1 MALKMDDRNSPYMP
15 DDFCIGLD
23 IGIYGRQFRIY
34 DCDQWTRQFYEV
46 SNLSSTK
53 TKAKKEISFRT
64 FLLYSFKWSPNC
76 QNFCRPDLKEKVLS
90 HEIQNPNVS
99 EFDSL
104 HFFIISCKAD
114 LNQNLNKNP
123 KTPLRNHV
131 LQFHQRE
138 MLSSY
143 NTSRRA

>member
-1 MALKMDDRNSPYMP
+1 MITEPKQVNSGTPQGAFLKRQMALKMDDRNSPYMP

-64 FLLYSFKWSPNC
+64 FLLDSFK
-76 QNFCRPDLKEKVLS
+76 
-90 HEIQNPNVS
+90 
-99 EFDSL
+99 
-104 HFFIISCKAD
+104 
-114 LNQNLNKNP
+114 
-123 KTPLRNHV
+123 
-131 LQFHQRE
+131 
-138 MLSSY
+138 
-143 NTSRRA
+143 